1 MVPHLA
7 QSKEVSRGGC
17 RVRVRLGEDFMR
29 TGDDE
34 KCVEEEKRRQPRVEL
49 AIEGSLR
56 EGPVRSTADK
66 RRGSVKR
73 LRD

>member
-1 MVPHLA
+1 
-7 QSKEVSRGGC
+7 
-17 RVRVRLGEDFMR
+17 MR